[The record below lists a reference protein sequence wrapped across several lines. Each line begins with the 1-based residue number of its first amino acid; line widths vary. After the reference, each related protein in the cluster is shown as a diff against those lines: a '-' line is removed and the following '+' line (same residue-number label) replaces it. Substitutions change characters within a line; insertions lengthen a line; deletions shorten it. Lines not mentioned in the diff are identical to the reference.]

1 MARKKAENIR
11 DRIAEAVEKE
21 IRINKHENQM
31 PEEVDGRSLDDELDF
46 DTPNFGDIMEDDYD

>member
-21 IRINKHENQM
+21 IRIIKHENQM

-46 DTPNFGDIMEDDYD
+46 YTPNFGDIMDDDDD

>member
-21 IRINKHENQM
+21 IRITKHENQM
-31 PEEVDGRSLDDELDF
+31 PEEVDWRSLDDELDF
-46 DTPNFGDIMEDDYD
+46 DTPNFGDITEDEYD